1 MYEYSWSGSTWSVVD
16 LGAEGITVA
25 ASAKLSFVN
34 SRGRLIV
41 TDGVNRPWMWDAST
55 DTYTVLTL
63 APISNMVIVYYDR
76 VFFFDATSSNIK
88 FEWSLPANPTA
99 GYDAVGNSWEFVQTD
114 AGPVRGMAPLN
125 NTLVILKED
134 SASFLR
140 GAVESAF
147 ETDAIREGLSE
158 SEGTIA
164 GHSVVVLD
172 GNIFYLSQNGP
183 RVVLGGQRLIRI
195 NEDEEGNNRIKD
207 IWDTIDK
214 TQWSNCH
221 GFVDINLRMIWWF
234 VPLTGGGGELK
245 TAIVYKIDEDSFSVY
260 TFDTTFDIRASAQV
274 EDNAGDEQV
283 LIGRDNGDV
292 LMMDPS
298 EPQDVSKNIVRI
310 LRSGLHGSKDAM
322 ILKRLAE
329 VRLSMDLPGDITF
342 QLRPFTDGTVGS
354 SANSGGEFT
363 SGLHRYRKAFNVAG
377 FTLGWEF
384 FQDADE
390 AGPEI
395 HGAMTFMTALG
406 SYSTV
411 HPAPPA

>member
-1 MYEYSWSGSTWSVVD
+1 
-16 LGAEGITVA
+16 
-25 ASAKLSFVN
+25 
-34 SRGRLIV
+34 
-41 TDGVNRPWMWDAST
+41 
-55 DTYTVLTL
+55 
-63 APISNMVIVYYDR
+63 
-76 VFFFDATSSNIK
+76 
-88 FEWSLPANPTA
+88 
-99 GYDAVGNSWEFVQTD
+99 
-114 AGPVRGMAPLN
+114 MAPLN

-183 RVVLGGQRLIRI
+183 RVVLGGQRLLRI

-221 GFVDINLRMIWWF
+221 GFADINLRMVWWF
-234 VPLTGGGGELK
+234 VPIIGGSGALD
-245 TAIVYKIDEDSFSVY
+245 TAIIYKIDEDAFSIY
-260 TFDTTFDIRASAQV
+260 TFDTAFDIRASAQV

-283 LIGRDNGDV
+283 LIGRNNGDV
-292 LMMDPS
+292 LKMTSGSVKD
-298 EPQDVSKNIVRI
+298 DDKIIVRI

-329 VRLSMDLPGDITF
+329 VRLSMKLPGDITF
-342 QLRPFTDGTVGS
+342 KLKSFTDGTVGS
-354 SANSGGEFT
+354 SDNSGDTFT
-363 SGLHRYRKAFNVAG
+363 IGLHRYRKAFDVAG

-384 FQDADE
+384 YQAADE

-395 HGAMTFMTALG
+395 HSAMTFMTALG
-406 SYSTV
+406 SYSTI
-411 HPAPPA
+411 